1 MKTQAELRAEYDRLF
16 EAEDYA
22 AAGKVL
28 DLIEPISDE
37 EWLRVFAE
45 APQVEEKV
53 PEFIRE
59 RIAYTPPMKTQAELR
74 AEYDH
79 LFEAED
85 YEAAGKVLDLIE
97 PISDE
102 EWLKILEEAPPED
115 EELSPKEV
123 ERLRELTAALSRK
136 ADIRA
141 G

>member
-1 MKTQAELRAEYDRLF
+1 MKTQAELRAEYDR
-16 EAEDYA
+16 
-22 AAGKVL
+22 
-28 DLIEPISDE
+28 
-37 EWLRVFAE
+37 
-45 APQVEEKV
+45 
-53 PEFIRE
+53 
-59 RIAYTPPMKTQAELR
+59 
-74 AEYDH
+74 

>member
-16 EAEDYA
+16 EAEDY
-22 AAGKVL
+22 
-28 DLIEPISDE
+28 
-37 EWLRVFAE
+37 
-45 APQVEEKV
+45 
-53 PEFIRE
+53 
-59 RIAYTPPMKTQAELR
+59 
-74 AEYDH
+74 
-79 LFEAED
+79 
-85 YEAAGKVLDLIE
+85 EAAGTVLDLIE

>member
-1 MKTQAELRAEYDRLF
+1 MKTQEELRAEFDR
-16 EAEDYA
+16 
-22 AAGKVL
+22 
-28 DLIEPISDE
+28 
-37 EWLRVFAE
+37 
-45 APQVEEKV
+45 
-53 PEFIRE
+53 
-59 RIAYTPPMKTQAELR
+59 
-74 AEYDH
+74 

-97 PISDE
+97 PISDD

-115 EELSPKEV
+115 EALSPKEV